1 MKREELKTQ
10 LTETKAEYLHG
21 PSNLK
26 DEELAKLVCGP
37 FDQEEQRFRQEIV
50 SSVEL
55 KTHTREKDE
64 KKLFVNLE

>member
-37 FDQEEQRFRQEIV
+37 FDQEEQRFRARNCFKR
-50 SSVEL
+50 EL
-55 KTHTREKDE
+55 KTHTREKDK